1 MLVIMNNLSKKDR
14 INMVFSSLKE
24 NGEISSQADLAKAIG
39 ASEATISKALKGE
52 EKALTDNLLKRIS
65 RRFIQYSLD
74 WMANGIGT
82 MLNNCGCSSADDE
95 SIYHPSSDGI
105 RSEGEAEEEGRK
117 SESEQARFYKEQAE
131 FYKEQAEFYKQQLD
145 SLKGRQ

>member
-1 MLVIMNNLSKKDR
+1 MLVIMDNLSKKDR

-39 ASEATISKALKGE
+39 ASEATISKALKGD

-65 RRFIQYSLD
+65 RRFVQYSLD
-74 WMANGIGT
+74 WMANNVGA

-95 SIYHPSSDGI
+95 SIYHPSSDGTCN
-105 RSEGEAEEEGRK
+105 GPGTEEEGRK
-117 SESEQARFYKEQAE
+117 DGMTKDEYIKELERVVAEQAIKLRRYEN
-131 FYKEQAEFYKQQLD
+131 KQ
-145 SLKGRQ
+145 